1 MARSLLATSN
11 EMDDHHIQ
19 ILDEE
24 SVGHGRSLLGFGIGN
39 ETELSALPSVA
50 RKGRNILQATCVQ
63 MSVTPEQGSI
73 GKAGPGRY
81 RPPRHSHSMHFGHSV
96 IDSNGNL

>member
-19 ILDEE
+19 ILDE
-24 SVGHGRSLLGFGIGN
+24 SVSHGRSLLGFGIGN

-50 RKGRNILQATCVQ
+50 RKGRNLLQGTCVQ
-63 MSVTPEQGSI
+63 MPVTPEQGSI
-73 GKAGPGRY
+73 GVAGPGRY
-81 RPPRHSHSMHFGHSV
+81 CPRRV
-96 IDSNGNL
+96 IQCILDIR